1 MKLMQRRV
9 LVLMDDEGREKL
21 GEVNEGDEVQ
31 LLDAR
36 GHYKWG
42 KIERINA
49 EVVILLTDG
58 KEWCMPIRFI
68 EHIAKK

>member
-31 LLDAR
+31 PFGCSWAL
-36 GHYKWG
+36 
-42 KIERINA
+42 
-49 EVVILLTDG
+49 
-58 KEWCMPIRFI
+58 
-68 EHIAKK
+68 

>member
-36 GHYKWG
+36 GRYKYG
-42 KIERINA
+42 AVKRINA
-49 EVVILLTDG
+49 EGIILVTDG
-58 KEWCMPIRFI
+58 KEWHMPIRFI